1 MAQRIFRPPARFGG
15 ASSVALRD
23 EPRWAR
29 FASASGSIDEEPSFR
44 GLRIRRLRAL
54 RRVIDAPAVPIGLE
68 ERRTVSSGGAGGPGK
83 SEEPRS
89 GPGRARDLPGDAG
102 QRSIEFP
109 LELETLFGDDHR
121 VGSSMPF
128 SDKASPRFDP
138 RLSPGCDP
146 PIALELGGE
155 TRQPPQGR
163 LRQAAE
169 SDLLNAIRERPH
181 YEIATQVRRFGAI
194 EPPPFLTHRAELESL
209 ESGEPIRDVTAWR
222 TVARRRRSQHT
233 MARQ

>member
-1 MAQRIFRPPARFGG
+1 M
-15 ASSVALRD
+15 
-23 EPRWAR
+23 
-29 FASASGSIDEEPSFR
+29 
-44 GLRIRRLRAL
+44 
-54 RRVIDAPAVPIGLE
+54 
-68 ERRTVSSGGAGGPGK
+68 VSSGGAGSPGE

-128 SDKASPRFDP
+128 SDKARSRFDP
-138 RLSPGCDP
+138 RLSRGCDP

-155 TRQPPQGR
+155 GRQTPQGR

-169 SDLLNAIRERPH
+169 GDLLNAIRERPGH
-181 YEIATQVRRFGAI
+181 EIATQARRLGAI
-194 EPPPFLTHRAELESL
+194 EPPPFLTDRAEVEGLKSR
-209 ESGEPIRDVTAWR
+209 EPIRDVA
-222 TVARRRRSQHT
+222 A
-233 MARQ
+233 